1 MVEAVINYWAVLVS
15 GLVCMVVGS
24 LWYSPLVFG
33 NVWMKLSGMTEKQ
46 LEEAKKKGMGKTY
59 VISFLSTLVMAYVL
73 AHFVDYTEA
82 TTFMLGMQTG
92 FWIWLGF
99 IATVMLGMVLWD
111 NKPFTLYLINTLHY
125 LVCLLLIGGLLAA
138 WA

>member
-1 MVEAVINYWAVLVS
+1 MVEVIINYWAVLVS
-15 GLVCMVVGS
+15 GLVCMIVGS

-73 AHFVDYTEA
+73 GHFVDYAEA

-125 LVCLLLIGGLLAA
+125 LVCLLLIGGLLAV